1 MNRLLMV
8 GGLLLDVVV
17 TAAAASAQHPAMP
30 PGMSHE
36 AHLAQ
41 IQKAADM
48 KKRGVAAMGFDQG
61 ATTHHFGLT
70 TTGAFIQVQVNDPAD
85 VANRDTIRAHLKEI
99 AADFA
104 RGDFSKPFLTHD
116 ETPPGVETMRRV
128 KAVIEFSFEETES
141 GGRVRITTADAEA
154 LNGIH
159 DFVRYQIKE
168 HRTGDSLNIQK

>member
-1 MNRLLMV
+1 MSSLMSV
-8 GGLLLDVVV
+8 LAAALLL
-17 TAAAASAQHPAMP
+17 APQHPTMP
-30 PGMSHE
+30 KGTSHDEHLKQMERDE
-36 AHLAQ
+36 AL
-41 IQKAADM
+41 
-48 KKRGVAAMGFDQG
+48 KKGGAEAMGFDQD